1 VSMNID
7 PELKKQVQ
15 LLSPAEKRYVSLI
28 GRARSGSASQVLDLF
43 HWICKSGEYEEVPLV
58 WRKSLP
64 TLSMRLRELILDC
77 LRLLNKEAGIDALL
91 RARLDEVAILH
102 TRKLYIQAGR
112 LLRRTKKLALASS
125 RYAYLLQCI
134 EIELSLVPQRPPN
147 QVIDTMLAL
156 RQEEKEILEKHQ
168 SLRELRFRHDSILAL
183 AQQYPFSR
191 DPEIVAKV
199 SALADAPVVI
209 AHLQAGEYLESALA
223 VNIRGMHDVFLR
235 KPEQTIERYRNL
247 LAAWKKNKTW
257 QADQPDLLMLICKY
271 YQNACLYSTVNPDEL
286 HADLLSL
293 HEIDGLPP
301 DRLRAFRETLF
312 HHRFILFLNTGQPEE
327 AIALIPEI
335 ESWMKQEAV
344 YLTEAQVLPFLCNFA
359 VAEFMAERFQA
370 AGKLIN
376 RILRIHTR
384 KARLDIRDF
393 AIVLRPVIQYELGN
407 PDLNEYLTRA
417 GKRHFRKAET
427 ENNFELLI
435 LRHIE
440 QLSETTSAS
449 AIKKVREKFIDEL
462 ITQNGKQPSTV
473 PLLGFNEVYMWTVA
487 RLRGVPIKAVLLD
500 ELKKAGEERA
510 KKEA

>member
-1 VSMNID
+1 MNID
-7 PELKKQVQ
+7 SELKKQVQ
-15 LLSPAEKRYVSLI
+15 LLTPSEKRYVSLI
-28 GRARSGSASQVLDLF
+28 GKARSGSASQVLDLF
-43 HWICKSGEYEEVPLV
+43 HWLSKSGGGDEVPLP
-58 WRKSLP
+58 WRKNLP

-77 LRLLNKEAGIDALL
+77 LRMLNKESGIDAML
-91 RARLDEVAILH
+91 RARLDEVSILYARKFYKPA
-102 TRKLYIQAGR
+102 RKL
-112 LLRRTKKLALASS
+112 LNKTKKQALISS
-125 RYAYLLQCI
+125 RYACLLQCI
-134 EIELSLVPQRPPN
+134 EIELLLVLQLPPN
-147 QVIDTMLAL
+147 QVIEAMSAL

-168 SLRELRFRHDSILAL
+168 ALRELRFRHDAILAL

-191 DPEIVAKV
+191 DPAITGQV
-199 SALADAPVVI
+199 SVLANAPVVA
-209 AHLQAGEYLESALA
+209 AHLNASAYIESALA
-223 VNIRGMHDVFLR
+223 VNILGMHDVFLR
-235 KPEQTIERYRNL
+235 NPEQTIERYRNL

-293 HEIDGLPP
+293 HEIDALPP

-312 HHRFILFLNTGQPEE
+312 HHRFILCLNTGKPEE

-335 ESWMKQEAV
+335 ESWMKQQAA
-344 YLTEAQVLPFLCNFA
+344 YLTEVQVLPFLCNFA

-370 AGKLIN
+370 AGKLVN

-384 KARLDIRDF
+384 KARIDIRDF

-440 QLSETTSAS
+440 QLSETTSTS
-449 AIKKVREKFIDEL
+449 AIHKVREKFIAEL
-462 ITQNGKQPSTV
+462 IMQNRKQSSTV

-487 RLRGVPIKAVLLD
+487 RLRGVPIKTVLLD

-510 KKEA
+510 KKDV